1 MTKTLKRIFTI
12 TITLC
17 FSLLIV
23 FWLLVIPIGNEII
36 LSGYEKDL
44 KNYDID
50 CEYDIIETAK
60 SCGKLYGNGNGME
73 YLVVSI
79 IKTDENVNENLPTI
93 GDGIFIIRADNNEKL
108 DELLNVNGSIDK
120 IKEKLSNISDQS
132 KYYILYSLHSADNE
146 IWDLDFRAH

>member
-44 KNYDID
+44 KNYDIG

-60 SCGKLYGNGNGME
+60 SCGKLYDNGNGME